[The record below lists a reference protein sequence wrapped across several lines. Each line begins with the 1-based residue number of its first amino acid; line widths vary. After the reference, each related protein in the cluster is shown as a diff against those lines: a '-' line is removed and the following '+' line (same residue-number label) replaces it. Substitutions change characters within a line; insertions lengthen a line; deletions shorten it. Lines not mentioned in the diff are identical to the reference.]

1 MKKGY
6 SEWYKEFSEFS
17 DAFDDDEMCAE
28 LDSLLRESHNT
39 FAFNKKIME
48 KAIDVSWVEAIENG
62 LVHVDNF
69 LRAPRKTIEDVEEIV
84 PIALSR
90 KITVDSVKH
99 LAQHTDLIQSID
111 KKSGKITPSKI
122 LNIHKEES
130 MFTYENKFVNTL
142 IDRLFIFINT
152 RYEKLAQVARD
163 EEVFSLGYNTS
174 IDDGNGGKMK
184 VELKIETIDSLDT
197 YDENGYT
204 VWQRVEKLK
213 KAIEGYKGS
222 ELCTTL
228 GSTYIRPPVMRTNA
242 IMKNVDLK
250 ACLTL
255 WQYIEGYDKVGYEI
269 NVQNSAVKPQR
280 EYIEDFYRMVVLNLL
295 LFRSYMNADTADKL
309 TVLKEHK
316 GKKLS
321 PKFEKKFDKE
331 LAADYSVTAEAV
343 AGYIAT
349 DGDLKL
355 EKKLPPDLNL
365 MFEQINEV
373 IEIETEYIKKLEEQ
387 RKEEERLRIEAE
399 ERRLEQ
405 ERIEEARRE
414 ELERQRIAKEEE
426 EKRLQEML
434 AQKRA
439 EQEAEERERQRL
451 EEERLA
457 RLEEKRKREEEER
470 LKREEEER
478 LAAERERIEQNKKLA
493 RNELGEAEGIAEE
506 ELNKAPD
513 ETELEKQAY
522 ESVTE
527 EELEAAKAA
536 MEENGE
542 TAEQVEDPRAV
553 AARMKLEQQRREKER
568 AEAERAQRLKA
579 ERLHF
584 ESKPFIEIY
593 REYSWNP
600 IYVLIRLIRHLLAT
614 VFGIIPEDTD
624 NPLYKHLLAEKKA
637 KKEQKEREKQERTEM
652 EVYYRKYARVA
663 KYQIRRFIS
672 DWKFKRKKRRAD
684 KSKPRPAYT
693 PPART
698 AEETAAIQAEMQRL
712 YKEYHVSWL
721 EKLARAWQERKQE
734 KRELEESI
742 RAHAAKVKEIEAEQA
757 VAQESGEEESDSSNR
772 IANIIASV
780 LVVLALGFVIYVMV
794 FSAQGKAVDI
804 FGHSILRVVTGSME
818 PSLHVGD
825 FIVIEKTDPDE
836 LAEGD
841 IISFYSEQSDIYG
854 MLVTHRIVGRDAD
867 GTFITRG
874 DANPV
879 EDRVNA
885 NPDKIVGRFERKA
898 QFFIWVNSFTDSRKI
913 LLLLVMI
920 PTTLI
925 ALYELRTVMK
935 LGRQMN
941 EDHEQEEKERH
952 EKAVRDAIE
961 AEKRRLE
968 EIGYTE
974 DEDDAIKSGIVDE
987 KEND

>member
-1 MKKGY
+1 
-6 SEWYKEFSEFS
+6 
-17 DAFDDDEMCAE
+17 
-28 LDSLLRESHNT
+28 
-39 FAFNKKIME
+39 
-48 KAIDVSWVEAIENG
+48 
-62 LVHVDNF
+62 
-69 LRAPRKTIEDVEEIV
+69 
-84 PIALSR
+84 
-90 KITVDSVKH
+90 
-99 LAQHTDLIQSID
+99 
-111 KKSGKITPSKI
+111 
-122 LNIHKEES
+122 
-130 MFTYENKFVNTL
+130 
-142 IDRLFIFINT
+142 
-152 RYEKLAQVARD
+152 
-163 EEVFSLGYNTS
+163 
-174 IDDGNGGKMK
+174 
-184 VELKIETIDSLDT
+184 
-197 YDENGYT
+197 
-204 VWQRVEKLK
+204 
-213 KAIEGYKGS
+213 
-222 ELCTTL
+222 
-228 GSTYIRPPVMRTNA
+228 
-242 IMKNVDLK
+242 
-250 ACLTL
+250 
-255 WQYIEGYDKVGYEI
+255 
-269 NVQNSAVKPQR
+269 
-280 EYIEDFYRMVVLNLL
+280 
-295 LFRSYMNADTADKL
+295 
-309 TVLKEHK
+309 
-316 GKKLS
+316 
-321 PKFEKKFDKE
+321 
-331 LAADYSVTAEAV
+331 
-343 AGYIAT
+343 
-349 DGDLKL
+349 
-355 EKKLPPDLNL
+355 
-365 MFEQINEV
+365 
-373 IEIETEYIKKLEEQ
+373 
-387 RKEEERLRIEAE
+387 
-399 ERRLEQ
+399 
-405 ERIEEARRE
+405 
-414 ELERQRIAKEEE
+414 
-426 EKRLQEML
+426 
-434 AQKRA
+434 
-439 EQEAEERERQRL
+439 
-451 EEERLA
+451 
-457 RLEEKRKREEEER
+457 
-470 LKREEEER
+470 
-478 LAAERERIEQNKKLA
+478 
-493 RNELGEAEGIAEE
+493 
-506 ELNKAPD
+506 
-513 ETELEKQAY
+513 
-522 ESVTE
+522 
-527 EELEAAKAA
+527 

-624 NPLYKHLLAEKKA
+624 NPLYKQLLAEKKA

-742 RAHAAKVKEIEAEQA
+742 RAHAAKVKEIQAEQA